1 MALFGGITLMGPVL
15 VIALY
20 PGRTI
25 VLVTVSITIV
35 LFAFVLAFMAKNM
48 PGKDI
53 LAATAAYA
61 AILVVFVGTS
71 SSPSSSGVR
80 VV

>member
-1 MALFGGITLMGPVL
+1 MALFGGIALLGPVL
-15 VIALY
+15 VMALH

-25 VLVTVSITIV
+25 ALVTVSIAIV

-61 AILVVFVGTS
+61 AVLVVFVGTS
-71 SSPSSSGVR
+71 SSTSSSGVG